1 MSDSETKQTDNKTIL
16 MLWTSAERGL
26 RGMRRS
32 LAGSLRAE
40 PHGLD
45 VVDID
50 LPEALSGKAM
60 VSRVAGMVDGRLES
74 ALVASLG
81 WGEVE
86 SRLAGRT
93 PRVVVVLDPV
103 AAAAV
108 DTWRSKGLI
117 HAPLVGVTCGLRLDP
132 GWAGTAVD
140 RLAVADEVM
149 AEGGLELGLPAECLV
164 PAGVPVCGGF
174 STPADEWEDYRRHF
188 GLALDKPVVLVV
200 TDGLEDDLTGA
211 LFQLSMLGDKATL
224 LFDVDKDDKS
234 ADLLRRRAALYE
246 VAARMFG
253 KVDEAGQLWAASSVV
268 VGRPHLYIE
277 QRVVNLR
284 LPFVCLLPRGKAE
297 SEVAD
302 VYASRGIGR
311 RVDNMAT
318 LAAELDLLLQP
329 EAMDEAR
336 QGLLGISRGKA
347 VKAVARLVAQVG
359 AEAEAVL
366 EESRKRA
373 EAAERR
379 PEWPAEDEQPKKK
392 GPLEFIGVQTPGA
405 GSVDEPAQAS
415 ASLADIQ
422 AAEAEAGN
430 QVLEHQA
437 EVERWEH
444 RVELAKEKG
453 DEQLLRTA
461 SAMVTRQRE
470 AMHRALAE
478 LARLAEQR
486 QSKEDPEKR
495 KRKLEKSFKQ
505 LEVDDA
511 LADLKKKLGF

>member
-1 MSDSETKQTDNKTIL
+1 MQNSDNKPTDNKTVL

-45 VVDID
+45 VIDID

-86 SRLAGRT
+86 SRLAGRS
-93 PRVVVVLDPV
+93 PKVVVVLDPV

-108 DTWRSKGLI
+108 DTWRSKGLLR
-117 HAPLVGVTCGLRLDP
+117 APLVGVTCGLRLDP
-132 GWAGTAVD
+132 AWASTAVD
-140 RLAVADEVM
+140 RLAVADEIM
-149 AEGGLELGLPAECLV
+149 AQGGLELGLPAECLV
-164 PAGVPVCGGF
+164 PCGVPVCGGF
-174 STPADEWEDYRRHF
+174 STPSDEWEAYRRHF
-188 GLALDKPVVLVV
+188 GLPLDKPVVLVV
-200 TDGLEDDLTGA
+200 TDGLEEDLSGA
-211 LFQLSMLGDKATL
+211 LFQLSMLGDQATL
-224 LFDVDKDDKS
+224 LFDVDKDERS
-234 ADLLRRRAALYE
+234 AELLRRRAALYE
-246 VAARMFG
+246 VEARMFG
-253 KVDEAGQLWAASSVV
+253 KVDEAGQLWAACSLVV
-268 VGRPHLYIE
+268 ARPQLYIE
-277 QRVVNLR
+277 QRAVNLR
-284 LPFVCLLPRGKAE
+284 LPYVCLLPRGKVE
-297 SEVAD
+297 GEVAD

-318 LAAELDLLLQP
+318 LAAELDLLLAP
-329 EAMDEAR
+329 DALEEAR

-347 VKAVARLVAQVG
+347 VKVVARMVAQVG

-366 EESRKRA
+366 EESRKRTEEA
-373 EAAERR
+373 DRQPAPAAE
-379 PEWPAEDEQPKKK
+379 PPKKK
-392 GPLEFIGVQTPGA
+392 GPFEFIGVQSP
-405 GSVDEPAQAS
+405 SERSPEPEFT
-415 ASLADIQ
+415 LADLEI
-422 AAEAEAGN
+422 AEAEAGD
-430 QVLEHQA
+430 QVLKHQA

-444 RVELAKEKG
+444 RAELARDKG
-453 DEQLLRTA
+453 DDPLLRTA
-461 SAMVTRQRE
+461 TAMLTRQRE

-486 QSKEDPEKR
+486 QAKEDPEKR
-495 KRKLEKSFKQ
+495 RRKLEKSFKK

>member
-1 MSDSETKQTDNKTIL
+1 MPNSDNKPTDNKTVL

-45 VVDID
+45 VIDID

-86 SRLAGRT
+86 SRLAGRS
-93 PRVVVVLDPV
+93 PRVVVVLDPI

-108 DTWRSKGLI
+108 DTWRSKGLLR
-117 HAPLVGVTCGLRLDP
+117 APLVGVTCGLRLDP
-132 GWAGTAVD
+132 GWAATAVD
-140 RLAVADEVM
+140 RLAVADELM
-149 AEGGLELGLPAECLV
+149 AQGGLELGLPAECLV

-174 STPADEWEDYRRHF
+174 STPADEWEEYRRHF
-188 GLALDKPVVLVV
+188 GLPLDKPVVLVV
-200 TDGLEDDLTGA
+200 TDGLEDDLTGL
-211 LFQLSMLGDKATL
+211 LFQLSMVGDQATL

-234 ADLLRRRAALYE
+234 ADLLRRRATLYE

-253 KVDEAGQLWAASSVV
+253 KVDEAGQLWAACDLVV
-268 VGRPHLYIE
+268 ARPHLYIE

-284 LPFVCLLPRGKAE
+284 LPCVCLLPRGKVE
-297 SEVAD
+297 GEVAD
-302 VYASRGIGR
+302 VYAARGIGR

-318 LAAELDLLLQP
+318 LAAELDLLLAP
-329 EAMDEAR
+329 EAMEEAR

-366 EESRKRA
+366 EEGRKRA
-373 EAAERR
+373 QEAARK
-379 PEWPAEDEQPKKK
+379 PDPAPAQEQQKKK
-392 GPLEFIGVQTPGA
+392 GPLEFIGIPDSSAVSP
-405 GSVDEPAQAS
+405 EPET
-415 ASLADIQ
+415 SLADLE
-422 AAEAEAGN
+422 AAEAEAGD

-444 RVELAKEKG
+444 RAELAREK
-453 DEQLLRTA
+453 DDDQLLRTA
-461 SAMVTRQRE
+461 TAMLTRQRE

-478 LARLAEQR
+478 LARIAEQR
-486 QSKEDPEKR
+486 QAKEDPEKR
-495 KRKLEKSFKQ
+495 RSKLEKSFKK

-511 LADLKKKLGF
+511 LADLKKKLGL